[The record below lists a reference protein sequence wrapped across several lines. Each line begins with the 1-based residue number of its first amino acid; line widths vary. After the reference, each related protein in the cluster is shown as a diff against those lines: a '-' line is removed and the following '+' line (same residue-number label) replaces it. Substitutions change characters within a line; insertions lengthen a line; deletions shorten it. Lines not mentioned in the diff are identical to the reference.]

1 MIEYA
6 IYPFIDMR
14 ITQRH
19 DEGNHLPHWQDSTNY
34 SDKPWDEGSTDGGRQ
49 YFVPQNDFI
58 IEQKSGS
65 QSGGYNVRL
74 KSVNQLKI
82 PYRYD
87 PVYLCVT
94 LTHLNYDD
102 YSQLYE
108 GQVIHR
114 GEQVIR
120 EGTSGQASGNH
131 LHITAN
137 IGNYYG
143 LLKNSNGKWCFTY
156 DKALTPTEAFYV
168 DPNINNI
175 LSSKNYTFQEARANT
190 WISRDD
196 YLTQAEM
203 ENNANII
210 ISYYRSIGM
219 NDNTIAAILGNMQAE
234 STLSPILNERGGG
247 GGFGLVQWTPKSVL
261 ENHAS
266 ILGLTPYT
274 DGDNQIRIIIQEII
288 GSQSVREWYTTQGF
302 IENYYDSGA
311 TSDMIGISGQDF
323 IDNTMNWS
331 ADKLAIMFMSGYERP
346 SYNPSVNHYQNRKQ
360 YALNWLAYM
369 GGVIPPIPPPVFTKR
384 NKFNFILFNR
394 RRRLTYYG

>member
-1 MIEYA
+1 MEYA
-6 IYPFIDMR
+6 IYPFLDMR

-19 DEGNHLPHWQDSTNY
+19 DEGNHLPHWQGSTDY
-34 SDKPWDEGSTDGGRQ
+34 SDKPWDEASTDGGRQ

-74 KSVNQLKI
+74 KSVNKLKI
-82 PYRYD
+82 PYQND
-87 PVYLCVT
+87 TVYLRIT

-102 YSQLYE
+102 YSQLSE
-108 GQVIHR
+108 GQIIHR
-114 GEQVIR
+114 GEQLIR

-137 IGNYYG
+137 IGQYYG
-143 LLKNSNGKWCFTY
+143 LLQNSNGKWCFTY

-168 DPNINNI
+168 DPSITTI
-175 LSSKNYTFQEARANT
+175 SSSKNYTFQEARAYT
-190 WISRDD
+190 WIARDD
-196 YLTQAEM
+196 YLNQSEM

-247 GGFGLVQWTPKSVL
+247 GGYGLVQWTPKSVL
-261 ENHAS
+261 IDHANT
-266 ILGLTPYT
+266 LGLTPYT

-288 GSQSVREWYTTQGF
+288 GPSSVREWYTTAGF

-323 IDNTMNWS
+323 INNTMNWS
-331 ADKLAIMFMSGYERP
+331 ADKLAIMFMAGYERP
-346 SYNPSVNHYQNRKQ
+346 SYNPLVNHYIQRMQN
-360 YALNWLAYM
+360 ALNWLSYM
-369 GGVIPPIPPPVFTKR
+369 GGVTPPIPTNWKR
-384 NKFNFILFNR
+384 NKYNFILFNR
-394 RRRLTYYG
+394 RRRVKIYG